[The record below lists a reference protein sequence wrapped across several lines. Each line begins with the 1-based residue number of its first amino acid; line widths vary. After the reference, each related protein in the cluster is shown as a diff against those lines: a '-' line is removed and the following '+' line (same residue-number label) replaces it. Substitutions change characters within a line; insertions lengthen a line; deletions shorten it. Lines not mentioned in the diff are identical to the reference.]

1 MPVVPDPA
9 EEEMPRIAIWL
20 APAAEVFVK
29 LKPGVRRT
37 RSSSSLTP
45 CASIWSCVKALT
57 LIGTFDSDSAC
68 RVAVTVTSSS
78 DAPSVSEAGPTVCE
92 SAGAP
97 QNTAGIA
104 TSRVRRLTAT
114 LEHFQVLR
122 LFMLLPFGCRGQHL
136 VIARARSSLRLPHV
150 LLISALSHAQI
161 SRRGRWGTLSRWKSY
176 DKQCK

>member
-9 EEEMPRIAIWL
+9 AEEMPRIAIWL
-20 APAAEVFVK
+20 DPLAEEFVK

-37 RSSSSLTP
+37 RSSSCLTP

-57 LIGTFDSDSAC
+57 LMGTFDSDSAC

-78 DAPSVSEAGPTVCE
+78 DTPSVSEAGSTVCA

-104 TSRVRRLTAT
+104 ASSVRRRTAT
-114 LEHFQVLR
+114 LEYFKVLR
-122 LFMLLPFGCRGQHL
+122 LFMLLPFGCRGQH
-136 VIARARSSLRLPHV
+136 
-150 LLISALSHAQI
+150 
-161 SRRGRWGTLSRWKSY
+161 
-176 DKQCK
+176 